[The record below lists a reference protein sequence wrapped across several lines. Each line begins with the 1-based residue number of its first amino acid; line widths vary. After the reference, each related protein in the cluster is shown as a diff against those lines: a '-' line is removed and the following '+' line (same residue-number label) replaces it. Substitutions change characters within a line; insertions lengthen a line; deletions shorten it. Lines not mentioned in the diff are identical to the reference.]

1 LHQVSSPSLIIFC
14 LILYFYDLFAY
25 VDCIIPFEL
34 RGVWFFVGSFFI
46 VLPIVIIVGIGWFIR
61 NKGLVREEAFAG
73 MNFILYWVAL
83 PALLFRVTYNA
94 DVGILSGGN
103 FVKAVYVSLMIA
115 PPMALIFGRFVGLK
129 KERLAVLTMVS
140 IRSNNIFMGV
150 PAVSVALGEAGL
162 QALSLYLAVVMAGY
176 QLISIAWGQIVL
188 SGSFRISAL
197 KDAFKKIFTNPLIM
211 ACIAGIIFALAGTGP
226 MPRWIDE
233 ALKALGNVG
242 NGLALLALGASLNLT
257 RVGAS
262 LKETWETLLFKLVIF
277 PSIVWLFLLLWPVDP
292 ILFQTTVLVSSMPI
306 AVNSYIVAKGMGMD
320 PAYTAESIAA
330 STLCSIVT
338 IPLWATVLGLS

>member
-1 LHQVSSPSLIIFC
+1 
-14 LILYFYDLFAY
+14 
-25 VDCIIPFEL
+25 
-34 RGVWFFVGSFFI
+34 
-46 VLPIVIIVGIGWFIR
+46 
-61 NKGLVREEAFAG
+61 
-73 MNFILYWVAL
+73 
-83 PALLFRVTYNA
+83 
-94 DVGILSGGN
+94 
-103 FVKAVYVSLMIA
+103 
-115 PPMALIFGRFVGLK
+115 
-129 KERLAVLTMVS
+129 
-140 IRSNNIFMGV
+140 
-150 PAVSVALGEAGL
+150 
-162 QALSLYLAVVMAGY
+162 
-176 QLISIAWGQIVL
+176 
-188 SGSFRISAL
+188 
-197 KDAFKKIFTNPLIM
+197 
-211 ACIAGIIFALAGTGP
+211 